1 MKVFFFFLLGILHLH
16 DTQASDIIVDPG
28 GEVRTLSEA
37 VRRAEN
43 GDRIIIKPGRYTE
56 GPIIIDKEVEIIG
69 EGYPEF
75 DGENQHEVIKVVA
88 DYVIIR
94 GLKVTNVGVS
104 FIDDKAAIKAEEV
117 RGCVIEDNIFENNF
131 FAIYLAKSVECRI
144 ANNNIRAYSGRESF
158 AGNGIH
164 LWYSRDIAI
173 ENNYVSGHRDG
184 IYLEFVHYATITGN
198 TGENNLRYGLHFMFS
213 DNCTYTRNTFRRN
226 GAGIAVMYTKNVV
239 MTENVME
246 FNWGAASF
254 GLLLK
259 DINDT
264 HVHNNVFY
272 KNTIGIYSEGSNRVK
287 IEKNQFIENGWAVRI
302 WASSSD
308 NVFTQNNF
316 INNTF
321 DVATNSKQN
330 FNTFTGNY
338 WSNYTG
344 YDLTGNGIGDVPYR
358 PVRLFSY
365 IVERYPASLI
375 LLHSLFIS
383 ALDIAERI
391 IPTLTPETL
400 VDENPSMRRI
410 P

>member
-1 MKVFFFFLLGILHLH
+1 MRTLIFTLLILALCFG
-16 DTQASDIIVDPG
+16 TKASEIIVDPHG
-28 GEVRTLSEA
+28 DIGTLSDALKQA
-37 VRRAEN
+37 VD
-43 GDRIIIKPGRYTE
+43 GDRIIIKPGIYRE
-56 GPIIIDKEVEIIG
+56 GTIFIDKSVEITG

-75 DGENQHEVIKVVA
+75 DGEDQHEVIHVTA
-88 DYVIIR
+88 DNVRIR
-94 GLKVTNVGVS
+94 GIKVTNVGVS
-104 FIDDKAAIKAEEV
+104 FIDDKAAIKMEEV
-117 RGCVIEDNIFENNF
+117 RGCVIEDNIFVNNF
-131 FAIYLAKSVECRI
+131 FSIYLAKSADCTIR
-144 ANNNIRAYSGRESF
+144 NNDIRAFSGRESF

-164 LWYSRDIAI
+164 LWYSRDITI

-184 IYLEFVHYATITGN
+184 IYLEFVHYAEITGN

-213 DNCTYTRNTFRRN
+213 DNCVYTRNTFRRN
-226 GAGIAVMYTKNVV
+226 GAGVAVMYTKNVV

-246 FNWGAASF
+246 FNWGPASF

-264 HVHNNVFY
+264 HVYNNIFY
-272 KNTIGIYSEGSNRVK
+272 KNTLGIYSEGSNRVR
-287 IEKNQFIENGWAVRI
+287 IENNQFLENGWAVRI

-308 NVFTQNNF
+308 NVFIRNNF

-330 FNTFTGNY
+330 FNIFIENY
-338 WSNYTG
+338 WSNYDG
-344 YDLTGNGIGDVPYR
+344 YDLSGDGYGDVPYR

-365 IVERYPASLI
+365 IVERYPTSLI

-383 ALDIAERI
+383 ALDVAERI

-400 VDENPSMRRI
+400 IDEKPVMRRI
-410 P
+410 Q